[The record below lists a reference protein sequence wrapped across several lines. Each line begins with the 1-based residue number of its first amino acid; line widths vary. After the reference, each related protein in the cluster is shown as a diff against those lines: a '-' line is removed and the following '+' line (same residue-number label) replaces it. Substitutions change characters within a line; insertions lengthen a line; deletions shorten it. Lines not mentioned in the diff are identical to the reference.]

1 MRKWKKTLAWLLLIA
16 SVAGLCA
23 SCKEQDPIENK
34 ETTAMKTVEIDLNN
48 PQQGIDGIV
57 YSGEVK
63 YAPENYNVWDSWVV
77 EKDGVFYLIHLKG
90 LIGDKVY
97 NQAEEAVRGY
107 GVATSKDLLH
117 WEEREE
123 ILNAGDSKLEYAVDF
138 HYTGSAIVHEGRCYV
153 FFTMR
158 KWGGQRIGVAW
169 SDDMVTWT
177 EYQNPVLVPDSKWF
191 IGFNP
196 QNYGQSTS
204 QVWKDRIDCR
214 DFLVLKDPDGDGF
227 LGYFVASA
235 EGIYSTPVSVVGVA
249 RSKDLLRWEQKG
261 IVYTPTGISMPE
273 MVDVF
278 KLGNKWYMT
287 LTTGKNNGGIDMF
300 SDPYI
305 SRAQIY
311 AVADSPEGPFV
322 ENPADNVV
330 IGGQYDSGYSSRTV
344 MKDGKRYMMYVDSNG
359 GNSVL
364 SLPKEVRLNEK
375 GQLRVYYA
383 ADLIPTLRG
392 EALTTRIAA
401 QPYTSFGWPTKG
413 GVWSGS
419 TSQFTCKTD
428 PNSWQAMLM
437 DSTSKNFEL
446 SFRVS
451 ADSTATAYG
460 VCLTNA
466 SELSNLD
473 ALRNILVLDRI
484 HNRVYLT
491 DQTWELKNCR
501 SYHFENGVEYRIRV
515 LLVGNTLELYIND
528 EMVFNTG
535 FVNAGRNRA
544 GLFANNGVMN
554 VTDLELYK
562 IEA

>member
-1 MRKWKKTLAWLLLIA
+1 MRKWKKALAWLLLTA

-23 SCKEQDPIENK
+23 SCKEQESNEKK
-34 ETTAMKTVEIDLNN
+34 ETNPMKTVEIDLNN

-63 YAPENYNVWDSWVV
+63 YAPENYSIWDSWVV
-77 EKDGVFYLIHLKG
+77 EKDGTFYLIHLKG

-117 WEEREE
+117 WEEQEE

-177 EYQNPVLVPDSKWF
+177 EYPSPVLVPDSKWF

-214 DFLVLKDPDGDGF
+214 DFLVIKDPDGEGF

-249 RSKDLLRWEQKG
+249 RSNDLLHWEQKG

-273 MVDVF
+273 MMDIF
-278 KLGNKWYMT
+278 KIGDKWYMT

-330 IGGQYDSGYSSRTV
+330 IGGQYNSGDSSRTV

-359 GNSVL
+359 GSSVL

-383 ADLIPTLRG
+383 ADLIPSLRG
-392 EALTTRIAA
+392 DALTTGIAA

-419 TSQFTCKTD
+419 GSQFTCKTD

-446 SFRVS
+446 SFRVT
-451 ADSTATAYG
+451 ADSSATAYG
-460 VCLTNA
+460 VCITNA
-466 SELSNLD
+466 SELTNLD
-473 ALRNILVLDRI
+473 ALKNILVLDKV
-484 HNRVYLT
+484 HDRVYLT
-491 DQTWELKNCR
+491 DQSWELKNCR
-501 SYHFENGVEYRIRV
+501 SYEFEDGVEYSIRV

-535 FVNAGRNRA
+535 FTNAGRNRV
-544 GLFANNGVMN
+544 GLFANNGTMN
-554 VTDLELYK
+554 VSDLELYK
-562 IEA
+562 IET